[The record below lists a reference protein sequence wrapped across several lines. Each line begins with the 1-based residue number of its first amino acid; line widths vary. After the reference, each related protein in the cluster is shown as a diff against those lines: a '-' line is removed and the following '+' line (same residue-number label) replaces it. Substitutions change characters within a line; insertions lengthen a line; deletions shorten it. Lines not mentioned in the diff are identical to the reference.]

1 MAEKRYKNDFKKKST
16 NEKRNVNP
24 TRNREHN
31 KKSFEEKEEK
41 EYYRKE
47 EAPEMRLN
55 KLVASRSKLS
65 RREADKAIEEGRV
78 KIATKVVT
86 NPGAQVKKDVVL
98 FLDNRFLKQ
107 DDGEFTVLVYN
118 KGKGELVTHNDP
130 QGRKTIFHV
139 LPTKYRHFLPIGRLD
154 FASEGLIL
162 LTDSAEVAQRL
173 MESDIPRTYNVK
185 IDGPLTEPM
194 FEAMREGLVLDDARA
209 GGHEKSHITRM
220 NFAPFLN
227 YKVLKVGA
235 KTSRIRV
242 TITEGQN
249 RELRRFF
256 AAFERKVMDLKRV
269 GFGEVTLDNL
279 PTNKRR
285 YLSKQ
290 EYHHLHLF
298 LNDARKEEK
307 K

>member
-98 FLDNRFLKQ
+98 FLDNRFLK
-107 DDGEFTVLVYN
+107 DFL
-118 KGKGELVTHNDP
+118 
-130 QGRKTIFHV
+130 
-139 LPTKYRHFLPIGRLD
+139 LPILIVDTKYHYSIKALFW
-154 FASEGLIL
+154 
-162 LTDSAEVAQRL
+162 
-173 MESDIPRTYNVK
+173 
-185 IDGPLTEPM
+185 
-194 FEAMREGLVLDDARA
+194 
-209 GGHEKSHITRM
+209 
-220 NFAPFLN
+220 
-227 YKVLKVGA
+227 
-235 KTSRIRV
+235 
-242 TITEGQN
+242 
-249 RELRRFF
+249 
-256 AAFERKVMDLKRV
+256 
-269 GFGEVTLDNL
+269 
-279 PTNKRR
+279 
-285 YLSKQ
+285 
-290 EYHHLHLF
+290 LH
-298 LNDARKEEK
+298 
-307 K
+307 